1 MIFAEFN
8 QASDYSDFYPE
19 LAAFVRA
26 NFENVE
32 AGLQGDAWIHIQ
44 DGNEQV
50 QLDTFS
56 SMQFQIKSKGSCEL
70 MYAVIKIIAAKYEL
84 NVLDN
89 PIFDE
94 DE

>member
-8 QASDYSDFYPE
+8 QASDYADFYPE
-19 LAAFVRA
+19 LVSFARA

-32 AGLQGDAWIHIQ
+32 SGLQGDAWIHIQ
-44 DGNEQV
+44 KGTEQV

-56 SMQFQIKSKGSCEL
+56 SMQFQVKSKDECDL
-70 MYAVIKIIAAKYEL
+70 VYAVIKVIAARYEL
-84 NVLDN
+84 KVLDK
-89 PIFDE
+89 PIWEE